1 MTVKE
6 LWNKILIARDSLIE
20 ARNQYDEAVKEYLSF
35 CIREAGFEDCTV
47 KDTYLRQYGKLRV
60 VYKSDDSRYHIVFF
74 PYTKKGKLSAR
85 SNVFR
90 VPLHSNM
97 DIVSDLKD
105 RFVLAEDYQC
115 THK

>member
-6 LWNKILIARDSLIE
+6 LWDKTFIARNSLQE

-35 CIREAGFEDCTV
+35 CIREAGFEECTV

-60 VYKSDDSRYHIVFF
+60 VYISSEGRYHIVFS

-85 SNVFR
+85 SNVFW
-90 VPLHSNM
+90 VPLLRNI

-115 THK
+115 TK